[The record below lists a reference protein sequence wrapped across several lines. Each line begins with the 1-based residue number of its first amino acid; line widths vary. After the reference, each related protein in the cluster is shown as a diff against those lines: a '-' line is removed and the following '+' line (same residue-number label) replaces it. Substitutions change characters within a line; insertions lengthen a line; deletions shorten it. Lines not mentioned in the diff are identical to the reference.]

1 MNWVMAQRTAGIAAA
16 NLRRRLGICE
26 DSYIDVFEALRRCG
40 LAVHGDDQPGL
51 FGLYFPAMSD
61 RYGGI
66 FLNSTMSEAT
76 IRHTAGHELGHA
88 EFGHQ
93 RCMAEGPDPFSG
105 LPPDKWPDDEKQAE
119 AFAAWFLMPI
129 RLVKATLVR
138 LGLDIPREAMDV
150 YQLSLHLGTSYKGT
164 LRHLRHLRLV
174 DPKTAGGWTNV
185 QPSRLRARLSAK
197 TEPTPPRIWD
207 LTGLTEGSRLA
218 VEEGDRLIVRA
229 PWLGHN
235 PGYTGPA
242 AVHMRPSP
250 HAIAP
255 GDGAEFDV
263 RGPIVSES
271 MLTVVSR
278 MSGETWSVTLMP
290 TPQDHRGLLAAG
302 RPDVLIGPASG
313 ARR

>member
-1 MNWVMAQRTAGIAAA
+1 MNWLMAHRTAGIAAT
-16 NLRRRLGICE
+16 NLRTRLGISE

-40 LAVHGDDQPGL
+40 LEVRGDDEPGL
-51 FGLYFPAMSD
+51 FGLYFPAMPG

-93 RCMAEGPDPFSG
+93 RCVAEGLDPFSG
-105 LPPDKWPDDEKQAE
+105 LAPEKWPDEEKQAE

-129 RLVKATLVR
+129 RLVKATLLR

-150 YQLSLHLGTSYKGT
+150 YQLSLHLGASYRGT

-174 DPKTAGGWTNV
+174 DPRTAGGWANV
-185 QPSRLRARLSAK
+185 QPARLRARLSAK
-197 TEPTPPRIWD
+197 TEPTPPRIWE

-229 PWLGHN
+229 PWLGHD
-235 PGYTGPA
+235 PEFAGPA
-242 AVHMRPSP
+242 GVQMRPVP
-250 HAIAP
+250 HAVAP
-255 GDGAEFDV
+255 GEGAEFDIG
-263 RGPIVSES
+263 GPIVSES
-271 MLTVVSR
+271 LLTVTAR
-278 MSGETWSVTLMP
+278 GSGETWSVTLMP
-290 TPQDHRGLLAAG
+290 TPRDHCGPLAAG
-302 RPDVLIGPASG
+302 RSDVLVGPASG